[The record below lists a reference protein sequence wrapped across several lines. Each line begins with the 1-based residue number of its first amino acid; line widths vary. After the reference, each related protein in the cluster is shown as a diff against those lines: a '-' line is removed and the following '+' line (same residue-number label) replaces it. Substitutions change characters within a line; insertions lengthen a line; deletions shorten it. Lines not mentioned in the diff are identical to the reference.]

1 MLKIYICPQCGWIR
15 LVSRRSTVEC
25 FKCNGQEMK
34 LTNLNISRYQHMSE
48 KEREDYSKGWLY
60 IHAKNK

>member
-1 MLKIYICPQCGWIR
+1 MCI
-15 LVSRRSTVEC
+15 
-25 FKCNGQEMK
+25 GQEMK